1 MKDSCEPGT
10 VLVHEYKTLAKNTA
24 FFSVLQ
30 EEADNKVKNSMYIMW
45 SWIVYGKKDNKVGRK
60 EKMVSWWD
68 EDYSAEFDFR

>member
-45 SWIVYGKKDNKVGRK
+45 SWIVYGKKR
-60 EKMVSWWD
+60 
-68 EDYSAEFDFR
+68 